1 MIQKVLCMELTETQQ
16 SQTTQINFLSGSKQ
30 YNDYK
35 NETKASF
42 QYSDIGIQCT
52 MLPLYPFLLH
62 EAHTVYSTCIKT
74 SFVLL

>member
-1 MIQKVLCMELTETQQ
+1 MELTETQQ
-16 SQTTQINFLSGSKQ
+16 SQTTQTNFLSGPQQ

-35 NETKASF
+35 NETRASF

-52 MLPLYPFLLH
+52 MLLLYPFLLH

>member
-1 MIQKVLCMELTETQQ
+1 MLELTETQQ
-16 SQTTQINFLSGSKQ
+16 SQTTQTNFLSGPKQ